1 MTVMFECKWQRMS
14 MSNRLLFG
22 GHKMIKHACMV
33 CKTVDNIVFLSL
45 PASSSNNLGPST
57 LVVGEQGDQI
67 PAKVTLSGNSLFL
80 NDF

>member
-1 MTVMFECKWQRMS
+1 MQAR
-14 MSNRLLFG
+14 
-22 GHKMIKHACMV
+22 
-33 CKTVDNIVFLSL
+33 DNIAFLSL
-45 PASSSNNLGPST
+45 PASSRNNLGPST